1 MQRALRLLALGIV
14 VYLLILVFT
23 LPASRVSETLVQ
35 RLPDLSVHAVSGSV
49 FSGRAGQVVWQGL
62 DLGTVHWHFRP
73 LGLLLGRLEYLL
85 ELTHPANHGQLSIG
99 VTLTGRVLAQDVEL
113 TVLPERILNH
123 YSPVAIGTSGEL
135 LLAFEEVDLTDVF
148 SNNTSGLL
156 VWQDAV
162 ILEPVDMVLGRLEL
176 AVTGSDGALVGEFIE
191 GGELGVSGEVSLWQ
205 DSRYRVNLLLLPGAD
220 VSMTTLD
227 MLEGVARV
235 QPTGGYLIEQSGQL

>member
-1 MQRALRLLALGIV
+1 MQRALRLLALGIA

-85 ELTHPANHGQLSIG
+85 ELTHPANHGELLIG

-135 LLAFEEVDLTDVF
+135 LLAVEEVDLTDVF

-176 AVTGSDGALVGEFIE
+176 AVTGSDGVLVGEFIE
-191 GGELGVSGEVSLWQ
+191 GGELGVSGEVSLSQ
-205 DSRYRVNLLLLPGAD
+205 DSRYRVNLLLQPGAD

-227 MLEGVARV
+227 MLEGVAQV
-235 QPTGGYLIEQSGQL
+235 QPAGGYLIEQSGQL